1 MESYDT
7 AFEKYFNL
15 LYCNNY
21 GSVAVFLK
29 RFFDDY
35 ALCEEIAQETFL
47 KIYKN
52 RVILT
57 DSPLRQR
64 NYLLT
69 VARNIATDYCR
80 RQSVETKRLM
90 EFHYQETVVDD
101 IFCSQLEEACIE
113 GEIIETLYDVIG
125 ESPAEEREIY
135 LDITLRG
142 ATLSDVSNKRNVS
155 LYRMKS
161 IQRKIDYSVRERL
174 KPLWSDEPA
183 SLQT

>member
-1 MESYDT
+1 MESYNT

-15 LYCNNY
+15 LYCNNF
-21 GSVAVFLK
+21 GPVAVFLK

-47 KIYKN
+47 KVYKN
-52 RVILT
+52 RIMLV
-57 DSPLRQR
+57 DSPTRQR

-69 VARNIATDYCR
+69 AARNIATDYCR

-135 LDITLRG
+135 LDMTLRG
-142 ATLSDVSNKRNVS
+142 VLLSDVSTKNNIS

-161 IQRKIDYSVRERL
+161 IQKKIDYAVRERL
-174 KPLWSDEPA
+174 KYLWKDEPA
-183 SLQT
+183 ALKA

>member
-1 MESYDT
+1 MESYNA

-15 LYCNNY
+15 LYCNNFV
-21 GSVAVFLK
+21 SVAVFLK
-29 RFFDDY
+29 RFFYDY

-47 KIYKN
+47 KVYKN
-52 RVILT
+52 RVMLA
-57 DSPLRQR
+57 DNPSRQR

-80 RQSVETKRLM
+80 RQSVEIKRLM

-101 IFCSQLEEACIE
+101 IFCSQLEEACVE

-135 LDITLRG
+135 LDMTLRG
-142 ATLSDVSNKRNVS
+142 STLADISVKNNIS
-155 LYRMKS
+155 LYRMKA
-161 IQRKIDYSVRERL
+161 IQRKIDYAVRERL
-174 KPLWSDEPA
+174 KPLWSDEPTV
-183 SLQT
+183 LQT